1 MSEYDRN
8 RTDVAD
14 EQLTAPEDREEAAAA
29 EGRSTAAEVEDDS
42 RVERPDWRSDAEQRL
57 DEAGDGPDEAGD
69 GPDEAGDDLDEAGDA
84 LDRDRARHDEADREP
99 HDDEAESGREWEPST
114 AASAAGEPEPA
125 STSTQSP
132 PRPNGERQFELFGGS
147 DRDGYQRRWESI
159 QAGFVDDPRGA
170 AEQADALVGELVEHV
185 NRRHRELHDDVGSS
199 SDRGDTETMRI
210 ALRQYRSFFRVLV
223 SG

>member
-42 RVERPDWRSDAEQRL
+42 RVERPDWRSDAEQR
-57 DEAGDGPDEAGD
+57 
-69 GPDEAGDDLDEAGDA
+69 PDEAGDDLDEAGDD
-84 LDRDRARHDEADREP
+84 LDRDGARHDEADREP
-99 HDDEAESGREWEPST
+99 HDDEAESGRAWEPST
-114 AASAAGEPEPA
+114 AESATAEPEPA